1 MKNVYRKGANYMQEI
16 DSTNAALLPCQVL
29 EEKVWQK
36 NLCSGCRAC
45 IAVCLADSLAY
56 DHNRNCPIQVNPCID
71 CKACLDAC
79 PRLPTNVEII
89 VSPDIIGPYLEIR
102 NVRSKKSSMRF
113 QNGGAASAL
122 LAAALDEG
130 LVDCALV
137 MGLDRWSQKPHSRV
151 IYDSSELEKCA
162 GSKYTS
168 NEVLESVKDLI
179 KDQHIKNIAIVGTPC
194 SVQAVGL
201 LRASSNEYAIKLAQK
216 VRFLLGLFCFEAFS
230 DPVIAKITSI
240 VGQPSWRI
248 DKLSA
253 GEGQMTVTLRD
264 KSIQTVPL
272 PTLAEFVKPGCT
284 GCADFTAKLS
294 DISIGGLGSAPGM
307 SSVVIR
313 TPEGMGLFKIA
324 EELGFIESWDGVRV
338 EAIEKVG
345 KFKLKKNKILFS

>member
-1 MKNVYRKGANYMQEI
+1 MQEI
-16 DSTNAALLPCQVL
+16 DSTNAAPLPSQIL

-36 NLCSGCRAC
+36 MLCSGCRAC

-56 DHNRNCPIQVNPCID
+56 DHNRNCPVQVNPCID
-71 CKACLDAC
+71 CKACLAAC
-79 PRLPTNVEII
+79 PRLPDNADLI
-89 VSPDIIGPYLEIR
+89 VSPDIIGPYIEIK
-102 NVRSKKSSMRF
+102 NVRSKRSSARF

-122 LAAALDEG
+122 LSAALDEE

-137 MGLDRWSQKPHSRV
+137 MGLDRWSQKSHPRV
-151 IYDSSELEKCA
+151 VYDSSDLEKCA

-168 NEVLESVKDLI
+168 NEVLECVKDLI
-179 KDQHIKNIAIVGTPC
+179 KDQHVKNIALAGTPC

-201 LRASSNEYAIKLAQK
+201 LRMSSNEYAIKLAQK
-216 VRFLLGLFCFEAFS
+216 VRFSLGLFCFEAFS
-230 DPVIAKITSI
+230 DSVIEKITNA

-264 KSIQTVPL
+264 RSVQTIPL
-272 PTLAEFVKPGCT
+272 PTLAEFVKIGCA

-294 DISIGGLGSAPGM
+294 DISLGGLGSAPGM
-307 SSVVIR
+307 SSAIIR

-324 EELGFIESWDGVRV
+324 EELGFIESWDGVKV

-345 KFKLKKNKILFS
+345 RSKLKRNKIC